1 MEIGA
6 ILLTIAVLL
15 MSALFVSKPYL
26 FPEKAHDVEA
36 DNTEISSLLAEK
48 DRYLGMIQILE
59 QDHDLNK
66 ISDEDYSQMRADL
79 LKKASTALRK
89 IDELENILQ
98 ATTTSTKATKKVTAA
113 NVDIEDLISQR
124 RAMKKDR
131 ADGFCPHCGKAIV
144 KTDKFCPS
152 CGKKVDQ

>member
-26 FPEKAHDVEA
+26 FPEKQHDVEA
-36 DNTEISSLLAEK
+36 ENTEISSLLAEK
-48 DRYLGMIQILE
+48 DRYLGMVQILE
-59 QDHDLNK
+59 QDHDLGK
-66 ISDEDYSQMRADL
+66 ISDEDYTEMRADL
-79 LKKASTALRK
+79 LKKASTVLRK
-89 IDELENILQ
+89 IDEIE
-98 ATTTSTKATKKVTAA
+98 TTLNASALSTKAVKKAA
-113 NVDIEDLISQR
+113 DPTLDIEDLISQR
-124 RAMKKDR
+124 RSLKKDR

-144 KTDKFCPS
+144 ITDKFCPS